1 MFQPVIPVSGIGGWR
16 FLQSTYD
23 RQLASHSENPQ
34 VRADRNY
41 LIGKLSESIT
51 TEDFL
56 NDKRLLRIAMTAFDL
71 GGEEW
76 KRGFIS
82 KALTEA
88 ADPTSTWLARLNNTK
103 YTEFATTFSTTTGE
117 IKLSEAKIQELAA
130 AYNTAAF
137 ELSVGEV
144 DESMRLALNFQTEL
158 PKLIGTGTNETAML
172 YRILGDV
179 PVRTVLE
186 KATGLPESM
195 RKLPIEKQAEMLKA
209 AMQRVFGIDKVT
221 DMTAPDKM
229 DKAVQR
235 YHAMQS
241 VQSANYGTSGAANAL
256 TLLGGSGSGLGP
268 QASLNL
274 LLSGR

>member
-1 MFQPVIPVSGIGGWR
+1 MHQPVIPTSGIGGWR
-16 FLQSTYD
+16 FLQATYD

-41 LIGKLSESIT
+41 LIGKLSEPIT

-82 KALTEA
+82 KALSEA
-88 ADPTSTWLARLNNTK
+88 ADPESTWLARLNNSK
-103 YTEFATTFSTTTGE
+103 YTAFANTFASATGE
-117 IKLSEAKIQELAA
+117 IKLSEAKVQELAA

-137 ELSVGEV
+137 ELSVGEI
-144 DESMRLALNFQTEL
+144 DESMRLALNFQAEL

-172 YRILGDV
+172 YRILGGV

-209 AMQRVFGIDKVT
+209 AMQRAFGIDKVT
-221 DMTAPDKM
+221 DMTTPEKM

-235 YHAMQS
+235 YHAVQS

-256 TLLGGSGSGLGP
+256 VLLGGSGSGLGP

-274 LLSGR
+274 LLSSR

>member
-1 MFQPVIPVSGIGGWR
+1 MYQPVIPVSGIGGWR
-16 FLQSTYD
+16 FLQATYD

-41 LIGKLSESIT
+41 LIGKLSEPIT

-56 NDKRLLRIAMTAFDL
+56 NDRRLLRIAMTAFDL

-88 ADPTSTWLARLNNTK
+88 ADPTSTWLARLNNSK
-103 YTEFATTFSTTTGE
+103 YTAFASMFASATGE
-117 IKLSEAKIQELAA
+117 IKLSEAKVQELAA

-144 DESMRLALNFQTEL
+144 DESMRLALNFQSEL

-209 AMQRVFGIDKVT
+209 AMQRTFGIDKVS
-221 DMTAPDKM
+221 DLTAADKM

-235 YHAMQS
+235 YHAVQS

-256 TLLGGSGSGLGP
+256 VLLGGSGSGLGP

-274 LLSGR
+274 LLSNR